1 MEIDVP
7 AEGEGVGAAAEEL
20 DEVVVHRSGRVRC
33 QLRTNVGLKLE
44 KAAIRTVQPDDSLQ
58 PTVESL
64 IVAGRETV
72 RTSIAAV
79 FAVILISTA
88 AVAQSP
94 TPDELLQRGKD
105 NFRGGHY
112 NEAVSDLKAASE
124 AYLAPEQ
131 KQQYVATGHLPS
143 LPKLEEAFIYLT
155 MAYNRLGREEDAR
168 DTIARLLTAER
179 IEPIY
184 TKLQLEADAA
194 EFERLAADL
203 APQMRVP
210 ANEQLARGGAPIA
223 PAPAT
228 QVAEATRP
236 PATDFVPPAPAPI
249 PPATPATSTPTPAAP
264 APAPTQ
270 VATAEPNTPAL
281 PVQPTMAQERAE
293 IMRLID
299 ERVAEARK
307 QIEQAAEQRIAAER
321 AAAQKAA
328 DERVAAAQQAAQQA
342 AERRIA
348 DERASAQQAAE
359 QRIAS
364 ERAAAQQAA
373 EQRIA
378 TERAA
383 AQQSADQRI
392 AAERAAAQKAADER
406 IAAAQQAAEQRIAN
420 ERAAA
425 ERAAAERVAAAEAE
439 ARRNVLTSLRQAES
453 FATADQLS
461 RANEIYNRLV
471 DAPNVSRDAL
481 AAVATGLYRTG
492 DFRGAVRAFQKLGTF
507 AKGEE
512 DLRYYNAVALYETG
526 QYDQAK
532 KELACAL
539 PFIQVTN
546 DVSRYRAKIEQTPS
560 RQAMK

>member
-1 MEIDVP
+1 M
-7 AEGEGVGAAAEEL
+7 
-20 DEVVVHRSGRVRC
+20 
-33 QLRTNVGLKLE
+33 
-44 KAAIRTVQPDDSLQ
+44 
-58 PTVESL
+58 
-64 IVAGRETV
+64 

-79 FAVILISTA
+79 LAVILMSGT
-88 AVAQSP
+88 AVAQSV
-94 TPDELLQRGKD
+94 TSDELLQRGKD
-105 NFRGGHY
+105 NFRAGHY
-112 NEAVSDLKAASE
+112 NEAVSDLKAASDT
-124 AYLAPEQ
+124 YLAPEQ

-155 MAYNRLGREEDAR
+155 MAYNRLGRDEDAR

-210 ANEQLARGGAPIA
+210 ANEQLARGGAPV

-228 QVAEATRP
+228 QVAETTP
-236 PATDFVPPAPAPI
+236 PPPAPTIVIPAPTAVAE
-249 PPATPATSTPTPAAP
+249 ATPAPTPAPTTTPAPTPTPAAP
-264 APAPTQ
+264 TPAPTQ
-270 VATAEPNTPAL
+270 VATAAPGTQPL

-328 DERVAAAQQAAQQA
+328 DERVAAAQQAAD
-342 AERRIA
+342 RRIA
-348 DERASAQQAAE
+348 EERAAAQKAADERVAAAQQATE

-364 ERAAAQQAA
+364 ERAAA

-383 AQQSADQRI
+383 A
-392 AAERAAAQKAADER
+392 ERAAQER
-406 IAAAQQAAEQRIAN
+406 IAT

-425 ERAAAERVAAAEAE
+425 ERAAQERIAAAEAD

-453 FATADQLS
+453 FAAADQLP
-461 RANEIYNRLV
+461 RANEIYNRLI

-492 DFRGAVRAFQKLGTF
+492 DFRGAARAFQRLGTF

-560 RQAMK
+560 QQAMK